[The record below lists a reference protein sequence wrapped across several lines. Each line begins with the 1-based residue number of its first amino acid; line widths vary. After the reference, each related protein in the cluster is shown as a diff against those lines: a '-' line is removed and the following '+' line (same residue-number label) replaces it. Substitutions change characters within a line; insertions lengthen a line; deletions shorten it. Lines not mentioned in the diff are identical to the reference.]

1 LRKSLIAAVAA
12 FTVLSMAAVA
22 VAQTQYPAPDPSSTV
37 TVSPKKAGK
46 KNKPKKVGLGLFI
59 ANNVES
65 KTTASHIQVD
75 LPSTMKIGANRRLAK
90 CSASAIEAAQ
100 STEPCPAKS
109 LIGEGVAHAI
119 LGPYNKTPAELT
131 LDVTAVN
138 GGAKRVFF
146 FVQVRD
152 TSVVGLLDGKITKK
166 GRRLTMSI
174 PESLKKPDGFTYSA
188 LVDIDVDIERG
199 SGVVVSTGCKAR
211 KHTIKTT
218 LRFEANPTPPPSS
231 TASTTDTVA
240 CSK

>member
-65 KTTASHIQVD
+65 KTTASHIQID
-75 LPSTMKIGANRRLAK
+75 LPSSLRIGAARGLAK

-119 LGPYNKTPAELT
+119 LGPYNTDPAELT

-138 GGAKRVFF
+138 GGPKRVFF

-166 GRRLTMSI
+166 NRRLTMSI

-188 LVDIDVDIERG
+188 LVDIDVDIERK
-199 SGVVVSTGCKAR
+199 SGVVTSTGCKAR
-211 KHTIKTT
+211 KHSIKTT

>member
-22 VAQTQYPAPDPSSTV
+22 VAQSQYPAPDPSSTI
-37 TVSPKKAGK
+37 TVSPKKAGTK
-46 KNKPKKVGLGLFI
+46 KKPKKVGLGLLI
-59 ANNVES
+59 KNNVES
-65 KTTASHIQVD
+65 KTTASHIQID

-90 CSASAIEAAQ
+90 CSASTIESSQ
-100 STEPCPAKS
+100 STARCPRAS
-109 LIGEGVAHAI
+109 IVGEGVANAI
-119 LGPYNKTPAELT
+119 LGPYNADPSELV

-138 GGAKRVFF
+138 GGPKSVFF
-146 FVQVRD
+146 FVEVRD
-152 TSVVGLLDGKITKK
+152 TDVVGLLDGKITRS

-188 LVDIDVDIERG
+188 LVDIDVDITKK

-211 KHTIKTT
+211 KQTVKTT

-231 TASTTDTVA
+231 TASTSDSAA